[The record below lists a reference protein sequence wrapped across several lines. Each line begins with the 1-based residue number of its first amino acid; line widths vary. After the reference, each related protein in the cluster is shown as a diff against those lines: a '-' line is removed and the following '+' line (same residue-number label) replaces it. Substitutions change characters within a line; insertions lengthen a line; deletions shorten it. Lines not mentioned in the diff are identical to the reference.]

1 MLVCY
6 NELIDT
12 TVLTSDGNSE
22 VVTHFMS
29 NLCYLIC
36 VRHLIRSRI
45 VTNRIFLCK
54 TYLKK
59 ISQNLLDRQYRTKYL
74 ACLKAIIYNK
84 NKIALGLIPS
94 TSKLELD

>member
-1 MLVCY
+1 MS
-6 NELIDT
+6 LI
-12 TVLTSDGNSE
+12 LDGNPE
-22 VVTHFMS
+22 IIAYARS

-36 VRHLIRSRI
+36 VRHLMTSRI
-45 VTNRIFLCK
+45 VTNLIFLCK